1 MTFFLVQKWRTEKNR
16 SMNNFN
22 NMIKQAQE
30 LQQKMADAQQKV
42 ETLEAEGVAGGGIV
56 KVTINGKNNVT
67 SIKIDDSVI
76 DKNEKEILEDLIMA
90 AFNDAKEKIQ
100 KKIADEMSS
109 VTGGL
114 KLPPGMKLPF

>member
-1 MTFFLVQKWRTEKNR
+1 
-16 SMNNFN
+16 MNNFN

-42 ETLEAEGVAGGGIV
+42 ETLEEEGVAGGGIV

-67 SIKIDDSVI
+67 SINIDDSVI